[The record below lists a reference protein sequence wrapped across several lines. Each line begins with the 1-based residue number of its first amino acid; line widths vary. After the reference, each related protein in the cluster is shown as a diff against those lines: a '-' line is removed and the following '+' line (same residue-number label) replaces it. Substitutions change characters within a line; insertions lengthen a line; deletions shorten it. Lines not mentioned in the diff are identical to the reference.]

1 MAEDKMYALT
11 YLYGGDGVDDN
22 PSASTIAVSTNID
35 TLRAEMRKCI
45 KEDCETPTLDEA
57 GGDEEALDEL
67 MWETDRNYSISRD
80 YDDLVYLDHN
90 KNTNVWAKY
99 SIQEVEVL

>member
-1 MAEDKMYALT
+1 MAENKMYALT
-11 YLYGGDGVDDN
+11 YLYGGDGFDDN

-35 TLRAEMRKCI
+35 TLRTEMRKCI
-45 KEDCETPTLDEA
+45 KEDCEVPTLEEADNDE
-57 GGDEEALDEL
+57 DALDEL
-67 MWETDRNYSISRD
+67 EWQTDRNFSICRD
-80 YDDLVYLDHN
+80 YDDLVYLEHN